1 VHNADTSAFT
11 GPQSRRPNLAPW
23 RKFCDVVMDDRLH
36 TALLGGYFQ
45 RVFVPRNRAYF
56 VIKALSGDAPP
67 PPAPPVAPAYAWL
80 R

>member
-1 VHNADTSAFT
+1 
-11 GPQSRRPNLAPW
+11 
-23 RKFCDVVMDDRLH
+23 MDDRLH